1 MVKSSNYSQPPFTRV
16 NFFMFFVMLAAA
28 FIICLYKGEYKRL
41 QRDLRRQQQ
50 MEDHQQHQQH
60 QHQQHV
66 RQGQGEETK
75 AQNNQRN
82 QSSKVPHV
90 LLSGPEKE
98 TVYKIEEATT
108 SPFAGQ
114 QNEIN
119 ILHSNTNYNSSSGSP
134 TKQFSKLSTSSS
146 SPSSSE
152 QHIEVDLEA

>member
-50 MEDHQQHQQH
+50 MEDQQQQ
-60 QHQQHV
+60 QQHV
-66 RQGQGEETK
+66 RQGQGEEIK

-90 LLSGPEKE
+90 LLSGPEKG

-108 SPFAGQ
+108 SPFAAQ